1 MAGMKRLPAT
11 LMVVSA
17 LAVSGIAMREDYR
30 ARAYDDGVGVQT
42 VGFGSTRHPDGTPV
56 KAGDTVTPQRAVV
69 MLAKDADRIWREA
82 AACIGDV
89 PLYQYEA
96 DAYASLAYNI
106 GSSAFCRSTIVKRLK
121 QTPPDYAGACEAI
134 RMWNRAGG
142 QVLPGLVKRRE
153 AEYRMCK
160 GEAP

>member
-1 MAGMKRLPAT
+1 MAGMKRFPANLT
-11 LMVVSA
+11 VVSV
-17 LAVSGIAMREDYR
+17 LAVAAIVGYEGYSP
-30 ARAYDDGVGVQT
+30 RAYDDGVGVQT

-56 KAGDTVTPQRAVV
+56 KAGETVTPQRAVV

-106 GSSAFCRSTIVKRLK
+106 GSGAFCHSTLVKKLE
-121 QTPPDYAGACEAI
+121 QTPPDYAGACREI
-134 RMWNRAGG
+134 LRWNRAGG
-142 QVLPGLVKRRE
+142 QVLPGLTKRRE

-160 GEAP
+160 GDAP